1 MKFEKGEEVR
11 FISHLNLV
19 KAFVQA
25 LRRSDFPVV
34 YSAGFSPRPKVSFAP
49 PLPLGMKSRSEFA
62 DIILEGTV
70 DICKFRA
77 CLNEKLPPGLKILEA
92 KEVCLQYKSLMAII
106 DVATYEVRLNGQR
119 TPLNISLKFK
129 EKIKVKEAVKLL
141 LKEEE
146 LDLASVSVDVE
157 RTGLFVEKKGELI
170 SPMEV

>member
-11 FISHLNLV
+11 FISHLNLI

-25 LRRSDFPVV
+25 LRRSDLPVA

-62 DIILEGTV
+62 DIVLEETV
-70 DICKFRA
+70 DVYKFGA
-77 CLNEKLPPGLKILEA
+77 CLNEKLSPGLKILEA
-92 KEVCLQYKSLMAII
+92 KEVCLQSKSLMAII
-106 DVATYEVRLNGQR
+106 DVATYEVRLNGCR

-129 EKIKVKEAVKLL
+129 EGVKVKEVVKSL

-146 LDLASVSVDVE
+146 LDLASVEVE
-157 RTGLFVEKKGELI
+157 RTGLFIEREGKLI
-170 SPMEV
+170 SPMDV